1 MSQKRDMKYQLKIVL
16 NLIVLILY
24 LLIPIF
30 ASGDWFWLNGWVYF
44 FTNLVFFVISRSI
57 AIRVNPDIIRERVTA
72 SSKKDTKGWDKWL
85 MPAMVVFPALI
96 SLVAGLNHRFGWQ
109 PSVQPELA
117 ILGLIIYVLVESFA
131 TWAMVV
137 NTFFSSQV
145 RIQTDRG
152 HQVIS
157 DGPYKYIR
165 HPGYLSGLLA
175 MFSGALMLGSFWALV
190 PALIGTPF
198 FFLRT
203 SLEDKTL
210 QTELPGYEEYAQR
223 VHYRLFPG
231 IW

>member
-1 MSQKRDMKYQLKIVL
+1 MQQKVDFKFLLGIGL
-16 NLIVLILY
+16 NLILLVFY
-24 LLIPIF
+24 LLVPII
-30 ASGDWFWLNGWVYF
+30 ASGDWKWLNGWVYF
-44 FTNLVFFVISRSI
+44 FTNLAFFVISRSI
-57 AIRVNPDIIRERVTA
+57 AIRVNPDIVRERVTA

-85 MPAMVVFPALI
+85 MPAMVGFPALI
-96 SLVAGLNHRFGWQ
+96 GLVAGLNHRFGWQ
-109 PSVQPELA
+109 PSVQSELA

-152 HQVIS
+152 HRVIS

-165 HPGYLSGLLA
+165 HPGYFSGLLA

-190 PALIGTPF
+190 PAVIGTPF

-210 QTELPGYEEYAQR
+210 QAELPGYQEYAQKVR
-223 VHYRLFPG
+223 FRLIPG